1 VNIQARFI
9 DIAKRVRQAVSQETK
24 IPEEQL
30 RDNDAFE
37 SFGIESVLSVAIVRR
52 LEETFGELSK
62 TLLFEYQTIDELV
75 GFLATEY
82 AGDMHFADAAPSDWS
97 PPPAAEG
104 RSSATMRE
112 PSPPPVSGLGESASA
127 ASAGKQPARG
137 RSNLEPV
144 PSAINEIAIIGI
156 SGRFPQAGSMEQFWE
171 NLATGRDCI
180 EEISP
185 RLWDWRD
192 YWHDER
198 GMEGKSYAKWGGFI
212 ADSDCFDPLFFNISN
227 LQASAMDPQERLFLE
242 TVHHTLEDAG
252 YTRDS
257 LRGSRVGLYV
267 SAMWGSYQHYGAR
280 DASTDSSFA
289 SIANRASWF
298 FDFRGPSI
306 ALDTTCSGSLT
317 TVHLACESLRMGET
331 DLAIAGGVNVT
342 SHPHKYLVLSRTGF
356 ASADGRCRSFG
367 ADGSGYVPGDGV
379 GALLLKPLASAV
391 ADGDRIHAVIKAT
404 CINHGGRSSGFTVPS
419 AEAQAALIEAAL
431 RKADVDPRSIGYVE
445 AHAPGTALGDPIEVR
460 GLTAAFR
467 KHTDDKQFCAIGSV
481 KSNIGHLES
490 AAGFASLAKVVLQLR
505 HRKLVPSIHSASLNP
520 NIQFENTPFYV
531 QRALAEWPAPAAETE
546 GHRIRQPRRAAIS
559 AFGAGGSNAHAI
571 VEEHLPL
578 PRARMPTGDRHLI
591 VLSAK
596 TPDRLRI
603 VVENLL
609 RHLRDQAAL
618 SADRS
623 SAGSQLSPEERILGL
638 VSELARVRPV
648 LLDHADSLQEL
659 FGESRGF
666 DALLDRVQNEFGIA
680 FAAERSRPATIGEL
694 VAAVSQRVSTPPSD
708 AERSL
713 ERLEQIAY
721 TLQVGREAMPCRLA
735 TLAQS
740 VPQLQ
745 RQLEAF
751 LAGGADLE
759 QTWVGTLPKV
769 AGGLV
774 PRAEEEDHVA
784 RLVAARRHD
793 RLGRLWCSGV
803 AIPWSAL
810 YAEPKPARI
819 ALPLYPFARERC
831 WVEASAAP
839 APEAGEV
846 RPTPP
851 AAVAAPPIAP
861 TEADAEAPA
870 GIPSGEPIFAGTGG
884 IEQLLFRPEWS
895 VIPER
900 SFTADSASAGAT
912 GTALLIYP
920 RSASF
925 LAEALRPLLPSR
937 NVYEIVLGSR
947 TELLTE
953 WSWEVDI
960 FDPGAI
966 ARCLTHVDDLGT
978 VYFLGGWHDGDRP
991 PAAKAAFDILQE
1003 QGVKVLF
1010 RLVRTL
1016 HEQAR
1021 EKAPRLKIVC
1031 NRTCAVGADDRVQP
1045 FTAGV
1050 PGFARAVMREYP
1062 QFASELIDLDVTA
1075 DHSASD
1081 LNAALRFVVNSSAVA
1096 AERAVRGGQALRR
1109 KLRPYAL
1116 AATSR
1121 PVFKRDGV
1129 YLLIGGA
1136 GSVGSRISR
1145 SLARS
1150 AAARLVWTGRRGC
1163 DDAISERI
1171 GKVERLGGQ
1180 VKYMVADASDV
1191 RALERAIDEI
1201 EREYGRIDGVLHLA
1215 MTHAVTRIGDL
1226 TEEQL
1231 KAILAAKADSTYAL
1245 RAALRRRDVGFVAL
1259 FSSAEANIGNIG
1271 WSAYAAACSFQ
1282 DVFAL
1287 DWAREAPYPVLA
1299 VNWGYWQSDTPEVGE
1314 MLAVKG
1320 IRQISA
1326 EQGLAIL
1333 ELALANRTSQLTALD
1348 VADHVLTRMGIEKG
1362 ETEAVRPMAFPTAA
1376 PSPGAAAP
1384 RAPAPLDGD
1393 GAATIAAEKLPSL
1406 AAVSDAV
1413 TGLLAS
1419 TLRIDKARLE
1429 LDVDLLNYG
1438 LDSLIVVAVH
1448 KSLEKITGP
1457 LPATL
1462 FINFHT
1468 IKDVGEHLLDAHPAA
1483 ARALCGGSSEAPVV
1497 VAPPE
1502 KAAVTPSP
1510 GSGGAR
1516 LLHAVGPSETMRYL
1530 ESYGAAYRAGEVER
1544 AVLQATPC
1552 AIPTGGGS
1560 GLMHAMLDTQTAGG
1574 VEVFSVGAGIPVLM
1588 LPAVGLTAPTFR
1600 HQLVSTLP
1608 HSMRLSVPHPP
1619 GYGMTK
1625 PIRDC
1630 STRGVA
1636 GTFKDVIDLVAPG
1649 RPVHLVASCL
1659 GCVSAIYLARNL
1671 PERIASLTLIGA
1683 FYNTSDMLVAD
1694 PDKLSA
1700 DELTNLL
1707 QSAVVR
1713 IKDDF
1718 AGMQI
1723 AGADAAVRKTADAD
1737 FLLNNLCAN
1746 SLVALRYLTEMLTL
1760 PVFDWLA
1767 GVRVPTQCIYG
1778 TSDKIVNP
1786 LQSRAIADAI
1796 PGASLV
1802 AIEGAGHF
1810 PYLTHS
1816 EQLNP
1821 LIERFVLRHE
1831 RASSLLLH

>member
-1 VNIQARFI
+1 
-9 DIAKRVRQAVSQETK
+9 
-24 IPEEQL
+24 
-30 RDNDAFE
+30 
-37 SFGIESVLSVAIVRR
+37 
-52 LEETFGELSK
+52 
-62 TLLFEYQTIDELV
+62 
-75 GFLATEY
+75 
-82 AGDMHFADAAPSDWS
+82 M
-97 PPPAAEG
+97 
-104 RSSATMRE
+104 
-112 PSPPPVSGLGESASA
+112 GES
-127 ASAGKQPARG
+127 
-137 RSNLEPV
+137 
-144 PSAINEIAIIGI
+144 
-156 SGRFPQAGSMEQFWE
+156 
-171 NLATGRDCI
+171 
-180 EEISP
+180 
-185 RLWDWRD
+185 
-192 YWHDER
+192 
-198 GMEGKSYAKWGGFI
+198 
-212 ADSDCFDPLFFNISN
+212 
-227 LQASAMDPQERLFLE
+227 
-242 TVHHTLEDAG
+242 
-252 YTRDS
+252 
-257 LRGSRVGLYV
+257 
-267 SAMWGSYQHYGAR
+267 
-280 DASTDSSFA
+280 
-289 SIANRASWF
+289 
-298 FDFRGPSI
+298 
-306 ALDTTCSGSLT
+306 
-317 TVHLACESLRMGET
+317 

-419 AEAQAALIEAAL
+419 AEAQATLIEATL
-431 RKADVDPRSIGYVE
+431 RKANVDPRSIGYVE

-467 KHTDDKQFCAIGSV
+467 KHTDDKQFCAVGSV

-490 AAGFASLAKVVLQLR
+490 AAGFASLAKVVLQLQ
-505 HRKLVPSIHSASLNP
+505 HQKLVPSIHSGSLNP

-531 QRALAEWPAPAAETE
+531 QRALAEWPAPVAETD
-546 GHRIRQPRRAAIS
+546 GRRVHQRRRAAVS

-571 VEEHLPL
+571 VEEYIPL
-578 PRARMPTGDRHLI
+578 PAARMPTGDGHLI

-609 RHLRDQAAL
+609 GYLRRQAAPP
-618 SADRS
+618 AGRS
-623 SAGSQLSPEERILGL
+623 SPESQPSPEQRILEL
-638 VSELARVRPV
+638 VSELACVRPV
-648 LLDHADSLQEL
+648 LLDHGDSLQDLLREP
-659 FGESRGF
+659 RTF
-666 DALLDRVQNEFGIA
+666 DALLRRAQNEFGVA
-680 FAAERSRPATIGEL
+680 FAPERSCPATIGEL
-694 VAAVSQRVSTPPSD
+694 IAAVSQRASIPRSD

-740 VPQLQ
+740 LPQLQ
-745 RQLEAF
+745 HQLEAF
-751 LAGGADLE
+751 LAGEADLK
-759 QTWVGTLPKV
+759 QTWVGTLPQV

-784 RLVAARRHD
+784 HLVAARRHD

-831 WVEASAAP
+831 WVEAPAGP
-839 APEAGEV
+839 APVADEV

-851 AAVAAPPIAP
+851 AAILAPPIAP
-861 TEADAEAPA
+861 AQAAAEAPTGA
-870 GIPSGEPIFAGTGG
+870 SINGPMFAGAGN
-884 IEQLLFRPEWS
+884 IEALLFRPEWS
-895 VIPER
+895 VVPER
-900 SFTADSASAGAT
+900 AFSAETASAGAARA
-912 GTALLIYP
+912 ALLIYP

-925 LAEALRPLLPSR
+925 LIEALRPLLLSQH
-937 NVYEIVLGSR
+937 VYEIVLGSR

-953 WSWEVDI
+953 RSWEVDI

-966 ARCLTHVDDLGT
+966 ARCLAYVDDLDE

-991 PAAKAAFDILQE
+991 PATKAAFDILQE

-1010 RLVRTL
+1010 RLVRAL
-1016 HEQAR
+1016 HDLAR

-1031 NRTCAVGADDRVQP
+1031 NRTSAVGADDRVQP
-1045 FTAGV
+1045 FTSGV
-1050 PGFARAVMREYP
+1050 PGFARAVMRECP

-1081 LNAALRFVVNSSAVA
+1081 LSGALRFVVNSCAVA
-1096 AERAVRGGQALRR
+1096 AERTVRGGRALRR
-1109 KLRPYAL
+1109 HLRPSAL
-1116 AATSR
+1116 AAASR
-1121 PVFKRDGV
+1121 PVFKRNGV

-1150 AAARLVWTGRRGC
+1150 AAARLVWTGRRAC
-1163 DDAISERI
+1163 DETISARISE
-1171 GKVERLGGQ
+1171 VERLGGQ
-1180 VKYMVADASDV
+1180 VKYMAADASDA
-1191 RALERAIDEI
+1191 RALEQALDEI
-1201 EREYGRIDGVLHLA
+1201 EREYGRIDGVMHLA
-1215 MTHAVTRIGDL
+1215 MTHVVTRIGDL

-1231 KAILAAKADSTYAL
+1231 KAILAAKVDSTYAL
-1245 RAALRRRDVGFVAL
+1245 HSALRRRDVGFVAL

-1314 MLAVKG
+1314 MLAAKG

-1326 EQGLAIL
+1326 ERGLAIL
-1333 ELALANRTSQLTALD
+1333 ERALANRTTQLTALD
-1348 VADHVLTRMGIEKG
+1348 VADHVLARMGIEKPQ
-1362 ETEAVRPMAFPTAA
+1362 TEAIRPMVLPTVGPPPGPAA
-1376 PSPGAAAP
+1376 VRTPTPVNGNGAAA
-1384 RAPAPLDGD
+1384 
-1393 GAATIAAEKLPSL
+1393 AAEHLPSL

-1429 LDVDLLNYG
+1429 PDVDLLNYG

-1483 ARALCGGSSEAPVV
+1483 ARTLCGESPAAPAAAPLMEQPVV
-1497 VAPPE
+1497 TPP
-1502 KAAVTPSP
+1502 PS
-1510 GSGGAR
+1510 GSRAR
-1516 LLHAVGPSETMRYL
+1516 LLRSVGPSETMRYL
-1530 ESYGAAYRAGEVER
+1530 EAYGAAYRAGDIEQ

-1552 AIPTGGGS
+1552 AIPIGGAS
-1560 GLMHAMLDTQTAGG
+1560 GLMHAMLDTPTAGG
-1574 VEVFSVGAGIPVLM
+1574 VEVFSVGAGIPVLL

-1608 HSMRLSVPHPP
+1608 HAMRLSVPHPP

-1630 STRGVA
+1630 GTRGIA
-1636 GTFKDVIDLVAPG
+1636 GSFKDVIDLVAPG

-1671 PERIASLTLIGA
+1671 PEKVASLTLIGA

-1723 AGADAAVRKTADAD
+1723 AGVDGAGRKTAAAD

-1760 PVFDWLA
+1760 PVFDWLP

-1778 TSDKIVNP
+1778 TCDKIVNP
-1786 LQSRAIADAI
+1786 LQSKAIADAI

-1802 AIEGAGHF
+1802 AIDGAGHF

-1816 EQLNP
+1816 EQFNP
-1821 LIERFVLRHE
+1821 LIESFVLRHE